1 MLSVQGSPSAIFVY
15 SLKLISETQ
24 CATGRHFT
32 FIIISLMCKQRQR
45 TARNLSWSVFPKAS
59 QQISNR
65 AESGE
70 RAAISSPLALV
81 RMMWRNAKNPI
92 RAKLSLLVHLM
103 LVPMGTDHVPSAPY
117 WTKVFVVPQ
126 WLNEMFPY
134 VSPWNAWKWPWLE
147 DAGLRGCSDVAVAVS
162 RWFKCCTA
170 QKKRSG
176 KLLWQPKHHH
186 V

>member
-1 MLSVQGSPSAIFVY
+1 
-15 SLKLISETQ
+15 
-24 CATGRHFT
+24 
-32 FIIISLMCKQRQR
+32 MCKQRQR

-59 QQISNR
+59 QQINNR
-65 AESGE
+65 AKSGE
-70 RAAISSPLALV
+70 RAAVSSPLVLV
-81 RMMWRNAKNPI
+81 RMISPLWRCEGMPKTHQS
-92 RAKLSLLVHLM
+92 KLSLLVHLM

-117 WTKVFVVPQ
+117 WTKVFVIPQ

-134 VSPWNAWKWPWLE
+134 ASLWNAWKLPWLGG
-147 DAGLRGCSDVAVAVS
+147 AGLGGCSDVAVAIL